1 MYFEKQLYVIKKLI
15 EERRSGNVNTKQQI
29 GKIGE
34 DLATKQLSSSGYR
47 ILERNYRGKQGEIDI
62 IATEKNKIIFVEVK
76 ARTNL
81 KYGRPAEAVTKTK
94 QIHIEQTAQYY
105 VCKNK
110 LENKQIR
117 FDVVEVYLIA
127 EKYKIKHIKNA
138 IWSV

>member
-34 DLATKQLSSSGYR
+34 DLATKYLSSSGYR
-47 ILERNYRGKQGEIDI
+47 ILERKQGEIDI

-117 FDVVEVYLIA
+117 FDVVEEYLIA
-127 EKYKIKHIKNA
+127 EK
-138 IWSV
+138 

>member
-34 DLATKQLSSSGYR
+34 DLATKYLSSR

-110 LENKQIR
+110 LENK
-117 FDVVEVYLIA
+117 
-127 EKYKIKHIKNA
+127 
-138 IWSV
+138 

>member
-1 MYFEKQLYVIKKLI
+1 MYFEKRLYVIKKLI

-34 DLATKQLSSSGYR
+34 DLATKYLSSSGYR

-94 QIHIEQTAQYY
+94 QI
-105 VCKNK
+105 
-110 LENKQIR
+110 QI
-117 FDVVEVYLIA
+117 
-127 EKYKIKHIKNA
+127 
-138 IWSV
+138 

>member
-1 MYFEKQLYVIKKLI
+1 M
-15 EERRSGNVNTKQQI
+15 NTKQQI

-34 DLATKQLSSSGYR
+34 DLATKYLSSSGYR

-62 IATEKNKIIFVEVK
+62 IATEKNKIIFVEV
-76 ARTNL
+76 

-138 IWSV
+138 I